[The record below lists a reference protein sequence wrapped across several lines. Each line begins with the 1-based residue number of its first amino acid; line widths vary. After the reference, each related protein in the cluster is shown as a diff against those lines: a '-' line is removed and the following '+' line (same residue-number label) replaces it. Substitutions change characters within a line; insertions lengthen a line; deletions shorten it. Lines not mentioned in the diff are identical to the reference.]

1 MKIYS
6 YTLFIFII
14 SFIFSCRHSY
24 YDAEERELNSG
35 IRYDSLFFD
44 LHLGMTSKAFY
55 DRCWELNKQQIVK
68 EGPSNSSV
76 KYMIKEGVKY
86 NVEMLFYPKFHD
98 NKVHIMF
105 STFSYEGWAPWNRE
119 RFSDVLIEDIKK
131 LMESWYGKGF
141 MTVQGENNQKL
152 YVMVQGNRRITIS
165 IKDDK
170 DVMVRFTDLIISKK
184 INQSRDS

>member
-1 MKIYS
+1 MKIH
-6 YTLFIFII
+6 THITIIILFCILG
-14 SFIFSCRHSY
+14 SCKHSY
-24 YDAEERELNSG
+24 YDMEERELNSG

-86 NVEMLFYPKFHD
+86 NVEMLFYPKFQKD
-98 NKVHIMF
+98 KVYMMLT
-105 STFSYEGWAPWNRE
+105 TFSYEGWAPWNRE
-119 RFSDVLIEDIKK
+119 RFSNVLIEDIKK

-141 MTVQGENNQKL
+141 ITVQGENNQKL

-170 DVMVRFTDLIISKK
+170 DVMVRFTDLIISKQ
-184 INQSRDS
+184 INQRSDS